1 MTEFPQGRCRVTCPA
16 ADREESLKS
25 LMMLEIQIKSVEENQ
40 SVEGSKVV
48 KASVGEGGSHK
59 GSLTLL
65 WGGSLTT
72 PHRGWISVKHEL
84 ALGHSSA
91 TAWSCLEKVSHC
103 LNKDVKC

>member
-1 MTEFPQGRCRVTCPA
+1 MDMTEFPRGRCRVTWPA

-25 LMMLEIQIKSVEENQ
+25 LMMLEIKSVEENQ

-65 WGGSLTT
+65 GG
-72 PHRGWISVKHEL
+72 
-84 ALGHSSA
+84 AA
-91 TAWSCLEKVSHC
+91 
-103 LNKDVKC
+103 